1 MSFVSLPFIVLFAG
15 VFLLYF
21 LLRSFRAQNAL
32 LLVAS
37 CIFYGWWDW
46 RFLSLML
53 GLSLLSYAA
62 AIKIEHSVGSRQ
74 RNAWLI
80 FCVVAQL
87 ACLAYFKY
95 ANFFGS
101 SLAAA
106 LNGIGLHALW
116 LDLNVILPLA
126 ISFHTFQLIAYVVD
140 VWRREYRAE
149 HSVATFLTFS
159 FFFPQ
164 LIAGPI
170 ERAEHLL
177 EQFKRPRNLDAN
189 TVRESIG
196 LLVLGYAMKIVI
208 ADSAGPIV
216 DSLFVPGQPFGW
228 SVLFATVL
236 FGVQIYADFLGY
248 SLIAKGCAGLLG
260 FELIWNFRFPYR
272 AVSPS
277 DFWRRWHISLSR
289 WLKDYVYIPLGGN
302 RRGNANTVAVLL
314 LTMALG
320 GLWHGAAWNFVLWG
334 VFHGIALALWRLFDV
349 PNQPQTPIGKFA
361 GWLSTMLIVF
371 IGWSLFR
378 ATGPGMIGSLI
389 ASLVDWRWVPV
400 HWELLRATV
409 TLVLAMVLLDYIQ
422 LNIIEQPSS
431 QNSYGWIRAATLGSI
446 ITLSLLFLDRHRPTF
461 IYFQF

>member
-32 LLVAS
+32 LLGAS

-62 AIKIEHSVGSRQ
+62 AIRIEQAVGSRQ
-74 RNAWLI
+74 RNIWLG
-80 FCVVAQL
+80 FCVVTQL
-87 ACLAYFKY
+87 GCLAYFKY
-95 ANFFGS
+95 ANFFGG

-106 LNGIGLHALW
+106 LTGIGLHVQW

-149 HSVATFLTFS
+149 HGVATFLTFS

-170 ERAEHLL
+170 ERAVHLL
-177 EQFKRPRNLDAN
+177 EQFKGPRNLDASL
-189 TVRESIG
+189 VRESIG

-208 ADSAGPIV
+208 ADSAAPIV
-216 DSLFVPGQPFGW
+216 DSLFVPNQPFGW
-228 SVLFATVL
+228 SVVFATVL

-289 WLKDYVYIPLGGN
+289 WLRDYVYIPLGGN
-302 RRGNANTVAVLL
+302 RRGTANTVAALL

-320 GLWHGAAWNFVLWG
+320 GLWHGAAWNFVVWG
-334 VFHGIALALWRLFDV
+334 IFHGIALVLWRLLNI
-349 PNQPQTPIGKFA
+349 PSTPQTRPGKLA
-361 GWLSTMLIVF
+361 GWMATMSIVF
-371 IGWSLFR
+371 IGWFFFR
-378 ATGPGMIGSLI
+378 ATGPGMITSL
-389 ASLVDWRWVPV
+389 AAALGDWQWVPV
-400 HWELLRATV
+400 HLELLRATV
-409 TLVLAMVLLDYIQ
+409 SLGLAMILLDYIQ
-422 LNIIEQPSS
+422 LNIVERSSS
-431 QNSYGWIRAATLGSI
+431 QNSFGWIRAATLGSI